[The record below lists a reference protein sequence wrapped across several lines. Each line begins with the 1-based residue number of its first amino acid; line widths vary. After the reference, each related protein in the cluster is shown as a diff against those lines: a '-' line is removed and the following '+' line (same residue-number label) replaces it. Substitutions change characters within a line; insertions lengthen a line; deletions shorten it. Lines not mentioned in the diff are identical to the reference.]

1 MAISADLFSTLKDDI
16 LTGKLASGQKLTEIV
31 LCNKYGISRTPVR
44 EALQR
49 LEMEGLVESIPN
61 RGFFVL
67 GLTRQDYMDMFTL
80 RKTYEIQAIKW
91 AIARMT
97 DKEFENIE
105 EIFEFMEFYTIKKDM
120 AKMSTINMNFHQAIY
135 NAAHNRIL
143 KNLLFSY
150 QEMLKHAE
158 KPKNHGTKEYLE
170 TILGEHKNIF
180 EAIKARDEDMAVAAM
195 TAHMDNSRDRYLET
209 IGALPEKTK

>member
-16 LTGKLASGQKLTEIV
+16 LTGKLPSGQKLTEIV

-44 EALQR
+44 EALQK

-91 AIARMT
+91 AIERMT

-158 KPKNHGTKEYLE
+158 KPKDHGSKEYLE
-170 TILGEHKNIF
+170 TILEEHKNIF
-180 EAIKARDEDMAVAAM
+180 EAIKARDENMAVAAM
-195 TAHMDNSRDRYLET
+195 AAHMDNSRDRYLET
-209 IGALPEKTK
+209 IGALPEKN